1 MNKNATL
8 ARQAHVLSGVR
19 QPSTSSKQ
27 RILILLLLRLTVTH
41 ELRHKAVRVRN
52 SDPTFRQKEEVMKS
66 TAKMMFSLAF
76 AMAVVVGASTA
87 APALEVGDKAPDFE
101 LESSKGGKL
110 KLSSLKGKN
119 VLINFY
125 VLDFS
130 PT

>member
-1 MNKNATL
+1 
-8 ARQAHVLSGVR
+8 
-19 QPSTSSKQ
+19 
-27 RILILLLLRLTVTH
+27 
-41 ELRHKAVRVRN
+41 
-52 SDPTFRQKEEVMKS
+52 MKS
-66 TAKMMFSLAF
+66 TAKFMFSLA
-76 AMAVVVGASTA
+76 MAIAVIVGASSA
-87 APALEVGDKAPDFE
+87 APALEVGDKAQDFE

>member
-1 MNKNATL
+1 
-8 ARQAHVLSGVR
+8 
-19 QPSTSSKQ
+19 
-27 RILILLLLRLTVTH
+27 
-41 ELRHKAVRVRN
+41 
-52 SDPTFRQKEEVMKS
+52 MKS

-76 AMAVVVGASTA
+76 AMAVLVGASTA